1 MGWKVDADQIGGDQQ
16 PIYVRQEATAV
27 LCDGVSR
34 GQSGQLEGWIDD
46 DEWTAKISGQLLIFG
61 DRYLDN

>member
-1 MGWKVDADQIGGDQQ
+1 MVIL
-16 PIYVRQEATAV
+16 Y
-27 LCDGVSR
+27 DGVSR

-46 DEWTAKISGQLLIFG
+46 DEWIVKMSGQLLIFG